1 MRFLLAIVLF
11 VVAFATGGLGIAQRT
26 ILAPPDRVTSTL
38 ELSTEATVTVID
50 GAALNAFEGRQTIAI
65 EGGVTAPGASPDDS
79 EEPAEGESTD
89 GESTEGETA
98 DGDATDGSDDAAT
111 DSEAA
116 EGDASADDGEVVTET
131 DAIADRSMRFL
142 IQRPGE
148 AGESIEVEPQVT
160 VISDDAT
167 VLLEVRATVTVR
179 TAVDAEMITL
189 YSTSTGV
196 VDVEGGTVSF
206 ERVE

>member
-1 MRFLLAIVLF
+1 MP
-11 VVAFATGGLGIAQRT
+11 TGAPVGSGFRGQGDGLY
-26 ILAPPDRVTSTL
+26 
-38 ELSTEATVTVID
+38 EW
-50 GAALNAFEGRQTIAI
+50 
-65 EGGVTAPGASPDDS
+65 
-79 EEPAEGESTD
+79 
-89 GESTEGETA
+89 
-98 DGDATDGSDDAAT
+98 
-111 DSEAA
+111 
-116 EGDASADDGEVVTET
+116 EVVLRTTET
-131 DAIADRSMRFL
+131 DAIANRSMRFL

-167 VLLEVRATVTVR
+167 ALLELRATATVR